1 MPVPFRLLAVVL
13 VPALLVTSTADAQLD
28 RLRRTA
34 QRAVERELDRKIE
47 GAVKCAMG
55 NTKCVDDAKKAG
67 KPVVIT
73 DSKGEVITDEKGQ
86 PVSDPAQA
94 QARTA
99 KPGEGV
105 WRNYD
110 FTPGRAVWVATDF
123 TNEPVGRFPAKQLEF
138 VSGNMQIVEREGAK
152 VLEVSS
158 TSVLRVPLPKQLEE
172 DFTLEFYL
180 KIPAPNFYTN
190 VYFSP
195 LETSVA
201 RFSSHYMSI
210 YHSPGLY
217 KNGSAVSQMQV
228 RTIVDDMVPIK
239 LQVDGDYAIMYVGTE
254 RVANVPVTTIE
265 RTKAIEFRINANDRF
280 RAYLTD
286 IVVAVGVDKM
296 YESITS
302 TGAYTTRGIF
312 FDVDSDVLRPEST
325 PVLED
330 AYTTLSE
337 HADLS
342 LVVEGH
348 TDSTGTAEHNQQ
360 LSQRRAAAVVA
371 YLTGRGIAASR
382 LSSVGKGE
390 GEPTEDNA
398 TPAGRA
404 GNRRVVFKDAKKG
417 G

>member
-1 MPVPFRLLAVVL
+1 MSVPFRLFVTVLA
-13 VPALLVTSTADAQLD
+13 PALLASTTADAQLD
-28 RLRRTA
+28 RFRRTA
-34 QRAVERELDRKIE
+34 QRAVEREIDKKIE

-55 NTKCVDDAKKAG
+55 NTKCVEDAKKDG
-67 KPVVIT
+67 KQVVIT
-73 DSKGEVITDEKGQ
+73 DAKGEVITDEKGQ

-94 QARTA
+94 QARSA

-110 FTPGRAVWVATDF
+110 FTPGRTVWVATDF
-123 TNEPVGRFPAKQLEF
+123 SKEPIGRFPAKQLEF
-138 VSGNMQIVEREGAK
+138 VRGNMQIVEREGSR
-152 VLEVSS
+152 VLEFSS
-158 TSVLRVPLPKQLEE
+158 ASVFRVPLPKQLEE

-180 KIPAPNFYTN
+180 HVPAPNMSTN

-201 RFSSHYMSI
+201 RFPSHYLSV
-210 YHSPGLY
+210 YHSPGLFL
-217 KNGSAVSQMQV
+217 NGRSVSQMQV
-228 RTIVDDMVPIK
+228 RTITDGMIPVKM
-239 LQVDGDYAIMYVGTE
+239 QVDGEYAIVYVGTE
-254 RVANVPVTTIE
+254 RVANVPVTKIE
-265 RTKAIEFRINANDRF
+265 RTGAIEFHVTANDRF
-280 RAYLTD
+280 RAYVSD

-296 YESITS
+296 YEAITS

-330 AYTTLSE
+330 AFTTLSE

-342 LVVEGH
+342 LVIEGH
-348 TDSTGTAEHNQQ
+348 TDSTGTTEHNQQ
-360 LSQRRAAAVVA
+360 LSQRRAAAVVT

-390 GEPTEDNA
+390 AEPVEDNA

-404 GNRRVVFKDAKKG
+404 GNRRVVFKKAG
-417 G
+417 